1 MIFRLVAKITKPKN
15 RKRTAI
21 LIIFYFLSIEKQ
33 EFNEF
38 AFKVW
43 VMVKSVSLPLIMDDV
58 SASVSIKPWLGW
70 IDAMAW
76 KIGVMKKD
84 FKNEEVQKLVV
95 FIRNHC
101 ERNGLP
107 LIEWLKVQRRV

>member
-1 MIFRLVAKITKPKN
+1 MFRLVAKITKPKI

-33 EFNEF
+33 EFFEF
-38 AFKVW
+38 AFT
-43 VMVKSVSLPLIMDDV
+43 LMDDV
-58 SASVSIKPWLGW
+58 DDSVEFKLTQEDFRAI
-70 IDAMAW
+70 AW
-76 KIGVMKKD
+76 KMGVMKKD
-84 FKNEEVQKLVV
+84 FKNEVVQKLVV
-95 FIRNHC
+95 FIQNHC

>member
-1 MIFRLVAKITKPKN
+1 MFRLVAKITKPKN
-15 RKRTAI
+15 RKRTSI
-21 LIIFYFLSIEKQ
+21 LIIFYFLSIDKQ

-38 AFKVW
+38 AFT
-43 VMVKSVSLPLIMDDV
+43 LMDDV
-58 SASVSIKPWLGW
+58 SASVSIKPTIKDLH
-70 IDAMAW
+70 AMAW

>member
-1 MIFRLVAKITKPKN
+1 MFRLVAKITKSKS

-33 EFNEF
+33 EFFEF
-38 AFKVW
+38 AFT
-43 VMVKSVSLPLIMDDV
+43 LMDD
-58 SASVSIKPWLGW
+58 SVEFNLTQK
-70 IDAMAW
+70 DFHAMAW

-95 FIRNHC
+95 FIQNHC

>member
-1 MIFRLVAKITKPKN
+1 MFRLVAKITKQKN

-33 EFNEF
+33 EFFEF
-38 AFKVW
+38 AFT
-43 VMVKSVSLPLIMDDV
+43 LMDDV
-58 SASVSIKPWLGW
+58 EFKLTQN
-70 IDAMAW
+70 DFHAMAW

-95 FIRNHC
+95 FIQNHC

>member
-1 MIFRLVAKITKPKN
+1 MFRLVAKITKPKN

-33 EFNEF
+33 EFFEF
-38 AFKVW
+38 AFT
-43 VMVKSVSLPLIMDDV
+43 LMDDV
-58 SASVSIKPWLGW
+58 DDLVESSCGVKLTQKDFHAI
-70 IDAMAW
+70 AW
-76 KIGVMKKD
+76 KMGVMKKD
-84 FKNEEVQKLVV
+84 FKNEVVQKLVV
-95 FIRNHC
+95 FIQNHC

>member
-1 MIFRLVAKITKPKN
+1 ML
-15 RKRTAI
+15 
-21 LIIFYFLSIEKQ
+21 YFVSIEKD

-38 AFKVW
+38 AEKLSKN
-43 VMVKSVSLPLIMDDV
+43 MKLDDCY
-58 SASVSIKPWLGW
+58 IL
-70 IDAMAW
+70 AW
-76 KIGVMKKD
+76 KIGIMKKN

-101 ERNGLP
+101 KRNELP